1 MSKFFKNIQQKG
13 IIHVQSSKNNTI
25 ITLTDLNGNT
35 KSWASAGTLGFKNS
49 RKSTTYAA
57 QAAAEQIAEK
67 ALQLGFLSVIVKI
80 KGLGYGKES
89 TVRALYKSRLLIT
102 EIVENHAQISLQDQ
116 FFSNLKHIMGSPI
129 FSKIKVKYK

>member
-13 IIHVQSSKNNTI
+13 IIYVQSSKNNTI

-35 KSWASAGTLGFKNS
+35 KSWASAGALGFKNS

-89 TVRALYKSRLLIT
+89 TVRTLYKSRLIIT
-102 EIVENHAQISLQDQ
+102 EIVEQTPVPHNGCRQKKKRRI
-116 FFSNLKHIMGSPI
+116 
-129 FSKIKVKYK
+129 

>member
-57 QAAAEQIAEK
+57 QAAAEQIADK

-89 TVRALYKSRLLIT
+89 TVRALYKSKLLIT
-102 EIVENHAQISLQDQ
+102 EIVEQTPVSHNGFRKKKKRRI
-116 FFSNLKHIMGSPI
+116 
-129 FSKIKVKYK
+129 

>member
-89 TVRALYKSRLLIT
+89 TVRTLYKTRLLIT
-102 EIVENHAQISLQDQ
+102 EIVEQT
-116 FFSNLKHIMGSPI
+116 PI
-129 FSKIKVKYK
+129 AHNGCRQKKKRRI

>member
-57 QAAAEQIAEK
+57 QAASEQIAEK

-89 TVRALYKSRLLIT
+89 TVRALYKKRLLIT
-102 EIVENHAQISLQDQ
+102 EIVEQT
-116 FFSNLKHIMGSPI
+116 PI
-129 FSKIKVKYK
+129 AHNGCRQKKKRRI